1 MCLIFEKSFPFIFAI
16 LQRNKMAMDFILLA
30 QLFIQHFS
38 ALLRLQF
45 PLLFSLPGIFG

>member
-1 MCLIFEKSFPFIFAI
+1 MSLIFERSFPFTFAI

-38 ALLRLQF
+38 ALLQF
-45 PLLFSLPGIFG
+45 PLLFSLLGIFG